1 MNKMVESCSNCK
13 YARFFEEKRA
23 GECRINPPSA
33 SGSRN
38 GYPFPK
44 ISRDGWCGRW
54 GKTIDDKTTGDDI
67 IVVSNKYVISS
78 LYKRLEDE
86 TVYYKDDIIKIVTE
100 VMG

>member
-1 MNKMVESCSNCK
+1 MRCEDCK
-13 YARFFEEKRA
+13 YAQFFEDKRA

-38 GYPFPK
+38 GYPYPK
-44 ISRDGWCGRW
+44 VGRDNWCGRW
-54 GKTIDDKTTGDDI
+54 ERETEDKIVGDDI

-78 LYKRLEDE
+78 LYKRLEDD